1 MVPRVAF
8 RHHDR
13 MTNDEIVRA
22 AIGVGAGR
30 SAPTAST
37 RSLPIAV
44 TEVLAGYV
52 RDELAARASG
62 TWL

>member
-1 MVPRVAF
+1 
-8 RHHDR
+8 